1 MENHGKEW
9 KIMETYGKSWKT
21 MENHGNSWKPMENHG
36 KQWKIMETYG
46 KSWKTMENHGN
57 LWKIMET
64 MENHGN
70 PWKNH
75 GGKRIWWFRKSWA
88 PLQKQRNTLIFWWR
102 APIFTQLIFAR
113 FYFFCFVF
121 EPSTYRTLV
130 LQIFTSLL
138 GIKNDFIPSKQ
149 GFQKAKEDVESYA
162 QTWHSYIATSLYI
175 GMIK

>member
-1 MENHGKEW
+1 METHGKSWKRMENHGNLWKIMENHGKSW
-9 KIMETYGKSWKT
+9 KLMETYGKSWKT
-21 MENHGNSWKPMENHG
+21 MENHGKSWKPMENHG
-36 KQWKIMETYG
+36 KPWKIMENHGKSWKPMENHGKPWKIMETHG
-46 KSWKTMENHGN
+46 KIMGEKGSDGLENH
-57 LWKIMET
+57 E
-64 MENHGN
+64 
-70 PWKNH
+70 P
-75 GGKRIWWFRKSWA
+75 

-162 QTWHSYIATSLYI
+162 QT
-175 GMIK
+175 